1 MEIMEYQME
10 ILELKSLT
18 ETLKKLV
25 DEVNSR
31 MEGRGNDYRMIE

>member
-18 ETLKKLV
+18 ETLKK

-31 MEGRGNDYRMIE
+31 MEGRGNNYRMIE